1 MSNPWSGGQTI
12 DVAIIG
18 GGAAGVAA
26 ARRLQSLRPDVSVLI
41 LEAKDRVGGRAW
53 TFRLSSLGDEPV
65 DLGCGWLHGARTNGW
80 TEIARQLGLTVET
93 TPAPWSEGGR
103 TIGGAEARSAIGAFF
118 ARAEQRGDS
127 GEDGSLDELLEPGN
141 RWNGCVEAIGTFLNG
156 VELAA
161 ASIHDYVHYDPGP
174 SPDWRV
180 REGYGTLISAYAQ
193 PVPTMLSTVVQTIDH
208 LGAEYILLQT
218 DRGTLRARMVLVT
231 VATNVIAKDQIKF
244 DPPLPGKREA
254 ASRLPLG
261 LANKLFLSVLSPDDL
276 PIDTRLT
283 GSLDQVRTGSYQI
296 RPFGTALIEAYY
308 GGSLARDLEASGEQ
322 AALAFAREELIRHF
336 GSAFGRRIDA
346 AAMSAWHGEP
356 HIGGS
361 YSYAEP
367 GASGERVVL
376 GETVDDRLF
385 FAGEACSPTRFSTA
399 HGALETGFGA
409 AEAIAVVL
417 KRTA

>member
-1 MSNPWSGGQTI
+1 MSNPRPAGQTI
-12 DVAIIG
+12 DVVIIG
-18 GGAAGVAA
+18 AGAAGVAA
-26 ARRLQSLRPDVSVLI
+26 ARRLQSLRPDLSILL

-53 TFRLSSLGDEPV
+53 TVRLPSFGNEPV

-80 TEIARQLGLTVET
+80 TDIARQVGLTVET

-103 TIGGAEARSAIGAFF
+103 TAEGEQGRAAIGAFF
-118 ARAEQRGDS
+118 ARAEQWGDT
-127 GEDGSLDELLEPGN
+127 GEDESLDELLEPGN
-141 RWNGCVEAIGTFLNG
+141 PWNGRVEAIGTFLNG

-161 ASIHDYVHYDPGP
+161 ASIHDYVHYDPGAG
-174 SPDWRV
+174 PDWRV
-180 REGYGTLISAYAQ
+180 REGYGTLISTYAQ
-193 PVPTMLSTVVQTIDH
+193 PVPTMHSTAVKTIDH
-208 LGAEYILLQT
+208 RGADCIILQT
-218 DRGTLRARMVLVT
+218 ERGTLRARMVLVT
-231 VATNVIAKDQIKF
+231 VATNVIAQDQIKF
-244 DPPLPGKREA
+244 DPPLPRKQQA

-261 LANKLFLSVLSPDDL
+261 LANKLFLGVTSPDDL

-308 GGSLARDLEASGEQ
+308 GGSLARDLEAAGEK
-322 AALAFAREELIRHF
+322 AALAFAREELTQHF
-336 GSAFGRRIDA
+336 GSAFGRRIDV

-367 GASGERVVL
+367 GASAERLVL
-376 GETVDDRLF
+376 GETIDGRLF

-399 HGALETGFGA
+399 HGALETGFAA
-409 AEAIAVVL
+409 AEAIAATL
-417 KRTA
+417 KSTT